1 MKSRCR
7 RARAGEALGAPRA
20 RVAPPGGARSAL
32 TRAARLSHRAG
43 QEVQVLLP
51 PEAGGGFVLV
61 KIPQARARIASRIAR
76 GAAR

>member
-1 MKSRCR
+1 MKFRCR

-20 RVAPPGGARSAL
+20 RVARPAAAEAL

-76 GAAR
+76 AAAR